1 MFSNNRNY
9 FIMELKQ
16 TIIGNVA
23 KVTKLQKADGTP
35 YLRVEVGTNKSK
47 EEVIYTTIFL
57 YGVSDKRAE
66 RITRGSLIFASGN
79 YTDEIYVNEKELE
92 RLTPS
97 IKAEV
102 DPTKIASMIKIMTS
116 INRVLNAKDFD
127 VLYSK

>member
-1 MFSNNRNY
+1 
-9 FIMELKQ
+9 MELKQ

-23 KVTKLQKADGTP
+23 KVTKLQKADGIP
-35 YLRVEVGTNKSK
+35 YLRIEVGTNKSR

-79 YTDEIYVNEKELE
+79 YADDIYINEKELQQLIPLIKTE
-92 RLTPS
+92 R
-97 IKAEV
+97 
-102 DPTKIASMIKIMTS
+102 DPTNITKMIKSVTT